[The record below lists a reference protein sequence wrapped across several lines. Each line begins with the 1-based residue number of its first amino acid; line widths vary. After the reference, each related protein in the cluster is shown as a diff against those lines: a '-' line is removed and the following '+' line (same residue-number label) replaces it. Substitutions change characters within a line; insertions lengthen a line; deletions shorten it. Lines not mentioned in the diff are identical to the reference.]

1 LRRSVRFDVP
11 RGQYDVRLRRV
22 TADSTDNQVFDD
34 VAWTALRTIT
44 DEPPITFEQPIAVT
58 GLRIRATDQLN
69 GVIDQLNADVT
80 AILPDWDGSSWVTR
94 PTVNPA
100 SAFRDVLTGNA
111 NARALATSRLAD
123 SDLQEWH
130 DFCEAEGFAYNFPG
144 DTQTSVQRKL
154 ADIAQAGRAAP
165 TIRDGK
171 WSVVIDQE
179 RTTPVQHFTPRN
191 SWGFEGQKAFPD
203 QPHAWRIRFP
213 NEEEGY
219 EQDERIVY
227 DDGYDETNATKF
239 EGLELAGV
247 TDPAQVY
254 KLGRYHIATARLRPE
269 VYTFNADVEH
279 IVCTR
284 GDLIRVTHDVTLWGL
299 NSGRVKAV
307 QDDGGSPPQATS
319 VTLDETVTMEA
330 GKTYNVRFRL
340 ADGSTLVK
348 DVTTVAGD
356 TDTLTFSTPF
366 DLADAPEVGD
376 LFMFGETDTES
387 VELVVKAIEPQGEL
401 TAKITAVDHSPA
413 IYQADQGTIPAF
425 DSQITGLEPL
435 PPVTLT
441 SDPRSD
447 ESALQRTPTGLIPRI
462 IISVQPVQQDGAFL
476 EAQIKPDNADET
488 WQQAAVQ
495 SQSGN
500 TIALTDVDEG
510 ESYDI
515 RLRWRTNADARSL
528 QGTGIG
534 PWTLI
539 NGYKVVGRTTPPQGL
554 QNLTISALGGMAF
567 LRWDAVPDIDVK
579 FGGRIEFR
587 HSPNT
592 SGVTWGTSTS
602 ISRAAQGNATQVQLP
617 LKAGTYFARPFDSA
631 GIPSET
637 VAKVTTKQA
646 QAINFANVSSVTEQT
661 AFSGT
666 KTDVVVDS
674 GSLKLAASQNID
686 DVAEIDAVT
695 SIDSLGGI
703 TADGVYDFAGSIDT
717 GAVGNYRGTSLV
729 EATAINELDLL
740 SERTDP
746 IDSWQSIDGTDAAV
760 SDCWVEVRHTDDD
773 PTGTP
778 TWSDWERLDAAEFN
792 ARAFEFRAQLRT
804 DDPSYNIRVDKLEAT
819 IDEVPYT

>member
-1 LRRSVRFDVP
+1 
-11 RGQYDVRLRRV
+11 
-22 TADSTDNQVFDD
+22 
-34 VAWTALRTIT
+34 
-44 DEPPITFEQPIAVT
+44 
-58 GLRIRATDQLN
+58 
-69 GVIDQLNADVT
+69 
-80 AILPDWDGSSWVTR
+80 
-94 PTVNPA
+94 
-100 SAFRDVLTGNA
+100 
-111 NARALATSRLAD
+111 
-123 SDLQEWH
+123 
-130 DFCEAEGFAYNFPG
+130 
-144 DTQTSVQRKL
+144 
-154 ADIAQAGRAAP
+154 
-165 TIRDGK
+165 
-171 WSVVIDQE
+171 VVIDQE

-213 NEEEGY
+213 NENEGY

-227 DDGYDETNATKF
+227 DDGYSASNATKF
-239 EGLELAGV
+239 ESLELAGV
-247 TDPAQVY
+247 TDPDQIY
-254 KLGRYHIATARLRPE
+254 KLGRYHIAVARLRPE

-284 GDLIRVTHDVTLWGL
+284 GDLIRVTHDVPLWGL
-299 NSGRVKAV
+299 NSGRVV
-307 QDDGGSPPQATS
+307 SVTDDGTNATG
-319 VTLDETVTMEA
+319 VRLDEEVTMEA
-330 GKTYNVRFRL
+330 GKSYNLRFRL

-348 DVTTVAGD
+348 NVDTVAGD
-356 TDTLTFSTPF
+356 TQDLTFSTPF

-376 LFMFGETDTES
+376 LAMFGEVGSES
-387 VELVVKAIEPQGEL
+387 VELLVKSIEPGENL

-425 DSQITGLEPL
+425 DSQISGLEPL

-441 SDPRSD
+441 GDPRSD
-447 ESALQRTPTGLIPRI
+447 ESALQRTPNGLIPRI
-462 IISVQPVQQDGAFL
+462 IIPVQPVQQDGAFL

-488 WQQAAVQ
+488 WQQAAIQ

-528 QGTGIG
+528 PDTGLG
-534 PWTLI
+534 PWTPI

-567 LRWDAVPDIDVK
+567 LRWDAVPDLDVK

-592 SGVTWGTSTS
+592 SGVTWATSTS

-617 LKAGTYFARPFDSA
+617 LKSGTYLARPFDSA
-631 GIPSET
+631 GIPSDT

-674 GSLKLAASQNID
+674 GSLKLAARQNID
-686 DVAEIDAVT
+686 DVAEIDAVS

-703 TADGVYDFAGSIDT
+703 DTDGTYEFAGSIDT

-729 EATAINELDLL
+729 DATAINEFDLL

-773 PTGTP
+773 PTSTP

>member
-1 LRRSVRFDVP
+1 VP
-11 RGQYDVRLRRV
+11 RSQYDIRVRRE
-22 TADSTDNQVFDD
+22 TADSSDNQVFDD

-58 GLRIRATDQLN
+58 ALRIRASDQLN

-80 AILPDWDGSSWVTR
+80 AILPDWDGASWVER

-100 SAFRDVLTGNA
+100 SSYRDVLTGNG
-111 NARALATSRLAD
+111 NARALATSRLDDAT
-123 SDLQEWH
+123 LQEWH
-130 DFCEAEGFAYNFPG
+130 DFCEDEGFAYNFPG

-213 NEEEGY
+213 NEDEGY

-227 DDGYDETNATKF
+227 DDGFDSSNATKF
-239 EGLELAGV
+239 ESLELAGV
-247 TDPAQVY
+247 TAPEQVY
-254 KLGRYHIATARLRPE
+254 TLGRYHIAVARLRPE
-269 VYTFNADVEH
+269 VYTFSTDVEH

-284 GDLIRVTHDVTLWGL
+284 GDLIRVTHDVPLWGL
-299 NSGRVKAV
+299 NSGRVV
-307 QDDGGSPPQATS
+307 SVTDDGGSPAQATG
-319 VTLDETVTMEA
+319 VRLDQEVTMEA
-330 GKTYNVRFRL
+330 DKSYNLRFRL

-348 DVTTVAGD
+348 NVDTDAGD
-356 TDTLTFSTPF
+356 TQDLTFSTPF
-366 DLADAPEVGD
+366 DLADAPEAGD
-376 LFMFGETDTES
+376 LAMFGEVGSES
-387 VELVVKAIEPQGEL
+387 VELLVKSIEPSENL

-413 IYQADQGTIPAF
+413 IYGADQGTIPAF
-425 DSQITGLEPL
+425 DSQISGLEPL

-441 SDPRSD
+441 GDPRSD
-447 ESALQRTPTGLIPRI
+447 ESALQRTPNGLIPRI
-462 IISVQPVQQDGAFL
+462 IIPVQPVQQDSAFL

-488 WQQAAVQ
+488 WQQAAIQ
-495 SQSGN
+495 SQSSN

-515 RLRWRTNADARSL
+515 RLRWRINGARSF

-534 PWTLI
+534 PWTPI
-539 NGYKVVGRTTPPQGL
+539 NGYRVVGRTTPPEGL

-567 LRWDAVPDIDVK
+567 LRWDPVPDLDVK

-602 ISRAAQGNATQVQLP
+602 ISRSAQGNATQVQLP
-617 LKAGTYFARPFDSA
+617 LKSGTYLARPFDSK

-646 QAINFANVSSVTEQT
+646 QAINFANVSSVIEQT

-674 GSLKLAASQNID
+674 GSLKLAAGGDID
-686 DVAEIDAVT
+686 DVPLIDDVD

-703 TADGVYDFAGSIDT
+703 TADGTYEFAGSIDT

-729 EATAINELDLL
+729 DATAINEFDLMG
-740 SERTDP
+740 ERTDP